1 MKLFSLSEFSRK
13 ATEAFKRFPF
23 TLVWAIV
30 SAVTTIILV
39 NPGERAFEQHG
50 NLILIFVLGI
60 SWLIGAQ
67 FYIEQFKKKSL
78 WWIKIIIV
86 GLLIAL
92 YFTLPEYEP
101 GRYDTDDTPYI
112 RWTLYLIAGHLAL
125 FFAPF
130 ITVWHPKA
138 YWNYLS
144 NIIIAIARSA
154 LFSGVLYLGL
164 VLAMLAVQ
172 FLFEIEIDGVR
183 YFQLFIICLGI
194 VNTWVYLSDFPREI
208 QHDIRMEFH
217 KPIEVFVKF
226 ILIPLAG
233 LYVIILYAY
242 AVKILILWEL
252 PKGWV
257 SYLIVA
263 LAALL
268 FIIQIIIHP
277 VRLSHSSRLIR
288 KFQPA
293 FYWAMLPLLFL
304 FYVAIYRRITDYG
317 VTEARYFLVL
327 IAVFITGATLYLIF
341 SRKQQLRF
349 LPMVLA
355 VMAMVGSFGFWGA
368 FSVSERSQLEQFEEV
383 YNAFAKPVLSGV
395 EVADSTTLSRDTADR
410 FVSIT
415 RYLSDRNA
423 LAKTESTLGY
433 NPKIAFPNATSW
445 NMGDRI
451 LDSLGLAISRYD
463 PNLEFL
469 SFYAD
474 EEKYLKISGYDYY
487 QSMYLNTNA
496 YTNSISNIIDE
507 YRFSIKENTG
517 AIQITKNQKQEL
529 EIPMEAM
536 ISQLKTEGTYNR
548 RVPQE
553 DFFVTGATEDIQVK
567 IYFNEL
573 SLIKNNGRYILDY
586 CRAIVLLKHNK

>member
-30 SAVTTIILV
+30 SAVITIILV
-39 NPGERAFEQHG
+39 DPGERAFERHG

-67 FYIEQFKKKSL
+67 FYIEQFKKKTL
-78 WWIKIIIV
+78 WWIKIVVI

-92 YFTLPEYEP
+92 YFTLPEYEV
-101 GRYDTDDTPYI
+101 GRFDTDDTPYI
-112 RWTLYLIAGHLAL
+112 RWTLYFIAGHLAL

-172 FLFEIEIDGVR
+172 FLFEIDIDGIR

-194 VNTWVYLSDFPREI
+194 VNTWVYLSDFPKEI

-217 KPIEVFVKF
+217 KPVEVFVKF

-233 LYVIILYAY
+233 LYVVILYAY
-242 AVKILILWEL
+242 AIKILALWEL

-257 SYLIVA
+257 SYLIIA
-263 LAALL
+263 LATLL

-304 FYVAIYRRITDYG
+304 FYVAIYRRIADYG

-349 LPMVLA
+349 LPMALA

-383 YNAFAKPVLSGV
+383 YNAFAK
-395 EVADSTTLSRDTADR
+395 ADSTTLSRETADR

-415 RYLSDRNA
+415 RYLSDRNT
-423 LAKTESTLGY
+423 LDKTESTLGY
-433 NPKIAFPNATSW
+433 NPKVAFPDARSW
-445 NMGDRI
+445 NMGDKI
-451 LDSLGLAISRYD
+451 LDSLGLKISLYNQNPERLAYY
-463 PNLEFL
+463 N
-469 SFYAD
+469 D
-474 EEKYLKISGYDYY
+474 EANAYVVSGYDYIKDL
-487 QSMYLNTNA
+487 YLNKQQRHN
-496 YTNSISNIIDE
+496 NPENIIQG
-507 YRFSIKENTG
+507 YRFSLEENSN
-517 AIQITKNQKQEL
+517 AIQVTKDQEQVL
-529 EIPMEAM
+529 S
-536 ISQLKTEGTYNR
+536 ISLDT
-548 RVPQE
+548 
-553 DFFVTGATEDIQVK
+553 VTA
-567 IYFNEL
+567 EL
-573 SLIKNNGRYILDY
+573 RKNGGNNGSFDSELIYATGNNDSIAVKVYFKQLELVKEDTQFQVAY
-586 CRAIVLLKHNK
+586 CNVMVLFKLNK